1 MSDSVLHSMILNAFL
16 DLKSDKK
23 TDTIELVV
31 RMCGKQGIPVT
42 KPTILAELERV
53 LGFLKLSMV
62 GSDGKPLATSPSLI
76 VKEGCLNKNQNVIAM
91 DNFDSSRG
99 KNTVPIVSHQ
109 FSRDLTEIS
118 NRPYLKITSAALNSE
133 DFSTI
138 FAEMLAKDEC
148 SIFFETVALTKKGE
162 KRLLKLL
169 EGFQTMFDSK
179 VRVVLLCKS
188 SVSPAAIL
196 EPFVKFVEKHFTLN
210 KSARQLPL
218 SETSESS
225 KRFKHDKNIHFEEKS
240 KAQEP
245 SKKVLEL
252 NDEVA
257 ALKKENLQQAKKLED
272 VTDENVKLKA
282 HESDEVLRLKQENR
296 KLMDKLNAIADE
308 NDKLKSNE
316 SDVDILKNNL
326 GTSGRL
332 LAEVSEDLEQS
343 QTNLA
348 ESVSKV
354 KEIET
359 VNVGLTSE
367 LTKVKAD
374 LAVKDSEL
382 AKVESYFIESNKKC
396 RELEM
401 VNDDVTCDFTKARKD
416 IEAKNAELNAMRNII
431 DKKEADLEVKTNN
444 NLDAFPTAKVENLKK
459 VITNVRKLS
468 EAKNITLYEA
478 LHRTVKKVKLELVYT
493 EETKESVKCE
503 MLVQRGFE
511 VISAVNLKQIGI
523 GKNKSEAK
531 NNAVE
536 NILSHLETCSQ

>member
-1 MSDSVLHSMILNAFL
+1 MILNAFH

-23 TDTIELVV
+23 TDTVELVV
-31 RMCGKQGIPVT
+31 RMCGKQGITVT
-42 KPTILAELERV
+42 KSTILAELERV
-53 LGFLKLSMV
+53 LGFLKLSRV
-62 GSDGKPLATSPSLI
+62 GSDGKPLAASPSLI
-76 VKEGCLNKNQNVIAM
+76 VQEGCLNKSQNVIAM
-91 DNFDSSRG
+91 DNFDSGRG

-109 FSRDLTEIS
+109 FSRDLREIT
-118 NRPYLKITSAALNSE
+118 NRPYLKITSTALNSE

-138 FAEMLAKDEC
+138 FAEMLAKDDC
-148 SIFFETVALTKKGE
+148 SIFFETGALTKKGE

-188 SVSPAAIL
+188 SVSPAAIV

-210 KSARQLPL
+210 KSARPLPV

-225 KRFKHDKNIHFEEKS
+225 KRFKHDKVINLEEKS
-240 KAQEP
+240 KAQGL

-252 NDEVA
+252 TEEVA
-257 ALKKENLQQAKKLED
+257 ALKKENLQQSKKLED
-272 VTDENVKLKA
+272 VTDENDKLKA
-282 HESDEVLRLKQENR
+282 DESDEVLRLQQENR
-296 KLMDKLNAIADE
+296 KLMDKLNEIAVE

-316 SDVDILKNNL
+316 SDFDILKNNL
-326 GTSGRL
+326 GTSERL
-332 LAEVSEDLEQS
+332 LAEVSEDLEQA
-343 QTNLA
+343 QINLG

-374 LAVKDSEL
+374 LSVKDSEL
-382 AKVESYFIESNKKC
+382 LKVESYLIESNTKC

-401 VNDDVTCDFTKARKD
+401 VNDNVTCDFTKARKD
-416 IEAKNAELNAMRNII
+416 IEDKNAELNAMRNII
-431 DKKEADLEVKTNN
+431 DKKEADLEDRTNLE
-444 NLDAFPTAKVENLKK
+444 NLDAVPTAKVENLKK
-459 VITNVRKLS
+459 VITNVKKLS

-503 MLVQRGFE
+503 MLVKRGFE
-511 VISAVNLKQIGI
+511 VIGAVNLKQIGI